1 MKSSLT
7 QVSSLE
13 RKLSVEIPV
22 AVVRSTF
29 DKVFRQIQ
37 KDANIRGFRPGKAPL
52 ATIRSLYADKVQ
64 QDVAQELIRSHYLQA
79 LDEHSLDPI
88 TYPEFEFD
96 VPMEEKDFSFTAS
109 FEVRPPVELRK
120 YEGVSVDSEKFELEE
135 TRVDAIID
143 NIRNAHASWVDV
155 LEDRP
160 AQTGDQ
166 AIIDFTGFLDG
177 QPLENGSSQNFPLEL
192 GSRRLID
199 GFEDGIVGMKIGQEK
214 TLDLKFPDPYTDP
227 TLSGKPV
234 QFKVKLTALKKK
246 ELPEIN
252 EEFLANKMGGMKSE
266 EDLRRTIREDL
277 EQSEKKRI
285 EGDLKNRLLK
295 QLVKLNP
302 VEVPPS
308 LLREQKAS
316 LVEDMR
322 RRMTNQG
329 MSEEEFKKYEE
340 KWDADFEKTAGEMIQ
355 SGFIIDAIAE
365 KHGLLWGEEDLQ
377 AKMQEYAQQTGI
389 EYSKIVEFYSR
400 PEQKRKLTYMITEEK
415 VIEFLLKSAKINE
428 VEKDKLS
435 EAGA

>member
-377 AKMQEYAQQTGI
+377 AKMREYAQQTGI